1 MAADEDGALKARRWY
16 TPLLLLAPGVLFL
29 TLFFLIPM
37 ARMFQLSLEDG
48 GLSNYSD
55 VFTDNSETIVRTF
68 VYAALATLGCIALGF
83 PLAYFIAFKGGRWK
97 NFLLA
102 LVVLPFFVTYLVRTL
117 AWKIL
122 LFDDGPIVA
131 LLQWIGILGADGR
144 LLGEPIAV
152 IGALTYNFL
161 PFMVL
166 PIYVALEKMDRRL
179 VEASADLYGSPWRSF
194 RKVTLRVALPGVFA
208 GTLLVFIP
216 AAGDFV
222 NSELLGS
229 EKTVMIGN
237 VIERNFGRDFF
248 RPELSALSFTL
259 MAIILIGVLI
269 YARALGTDELV

>member
-1 MAADEDGALKARRWY
+1 MAADEDGALTARRWY
-16 TPLLLLAPGVLFL
+16 IPYLLLLPGVLFL
-29 TLFFLIPM
+29 AFFFLIPLF
-37 ARMFQLSLEDG
+37 RMFQLSLEDG

-55 VFTDNSETIVRTF
+55 VFTSNAETIGRTF
-68 VYAALATLGCIALGF
+68 VYAALATVGCIVLGF
-83 PLAYFIAFKGGRWK
+83 PLAYFIAIKGGRWK

-131 LLQWIGILGADGR
+131 ILQGIGILGDDGR
-144 LLGEPIAV
+144 LLGEPVAV

-179 VEASADLYGSPWRSF
+179 LEASADLYGSPWRSF

-229 EKTVMIGN
+229 EKTIMIGN
-237 VIERNFGRDFF
+237 VIEQNFGRDFF
-248 RPELSALSFTL
+248 RPELSALSFML

-269 YARALGTDELV
+269 YSRALGTEELV